1 MRALAGL
8 YHGFGGLKRCGGG
21 GGGLQSRGWLLQ
33 SAARKSREIEQNQ
46 QDVIHLTNP
55 GAQFPM
61 PRSDDGPRGERRER
75 KESFQS
81 FNRPRTKVTRTSG
94 SGKVYV
100 DYKDTESL
108 RKMMSANG
116 KILSRKRSGANA
128 MEQRMIARAVKRAR
142 YMALLPYVSAAF

>member
-1 MRALAGL
+1 
-8 YHGFGGLKRCGGG
+8 
-21 GGGLQSRGWLLQ
+21 
-33 SAARKSREIEQNQ
+33 
-46 QDVIHLTNP
+46 
-55 GAQFPM
+55 M

-81 FNRPRTKVTRTSG
+81 FNRPRAKVTRTSA

-108 RKMMSANG
+108 RKMVSANG

-142 YMALLPYVSAAF
+142 YMALLPYVSSAL